1 MSRVGGFVAASSQD
15 NFNVGRALQRLRKDR
30 DWTLAAVSEKT
41 GVAVSTL
48 SKIENNQSSPSYD
61 VLMRL
66 AEGLDMGLFELL
78 KGESFSTFASGA
90 RAITRAG
97 TGIPY
102 DTPLGSNLALSGE
115 LAKKALQPSLLRL
128 AAGKQEPDALSYHG
142 GEEFIYV
149 LEGSIR
155 FFMDPYSPIVL
166 EEGDSAHF
174 DSLMPHGFV
183 AVGEEDAVILAVSI
197 LNEEITRKMIV
208 SGEGATGSADSD

>member
-1 MSRVGGFVAASSQD
+1 MATGSESSY
-15 NFNVGRALQRLRKDR
+15 NVGRTLQRLRKGR
-30 DWTLAAVSEKT
+30 DWTLAAVSERT

-90 RAITRAG
+90 RAITRSG
-97 TGIPY
+97 TGVPY
-102 DTPLGSNLALSGE
+102 ESPLGNNLALSGE

-128 AAGKQEPDALSYHG
+128 AAGKQKPDALSRHG

-149 LEGSIR
+149 LHGSIR
-155 FFMDPYSPIVL
+155 FFMDPYSPVVL

-183 AVGEEDAVILAVSI
+183 AVGEEDAVILAVSVF
-197 LNEEITRKMIV
+197 NEEVTRKMIAFD
-208 SGEGATGSADSD
+208 EKAGASARTDGQG